1 MTPVD
6 ALIAAIGPGRH
17 VDAFAVVKELD
28 VLEPD
33 AAVDSLADVG
43 TRHGVVMSVD
53 RDQAA
58 RAHLPRYSNAIGQ
71 AAERSSPQ
79 LAFLLLPGL
88 QAGRIAS
95 EKHSMQEAHVL
106 LLGVEVATAAEAQ
119 RDVQLPEE
127 MAMGA
132 FHAAVLVRPPNIDR
146 ARLQPVMLQQL
157 PKRRVEVALL
167 ALADP
172 VRDRAAV
179 VHLQCVRH
187 APRAVDG
194 LAERG
199 LEAREVLRFANRGP
213 LPVGEREDRMAQ
225 QVREGHAANGHAQLV
240 GVRPVDLQPFPRPM
254 NLGKEHFLGNRT
266 RTPGAKTPLHR
277 PKLSVLVTPGIQEL
291 QPVQCHGR
299 GQVRHHCQ
307 HVGQFVLNVRERV
320 GTRAPSVRSG
330 HFRRQL
336 PQPDV
341 LAGGG
346 PTHAC
351 LQAAEA
357 DPAGCAMYLKEPF
370 DLSIRNHALS
380 SPPTV
385 FAELRH
391 HGTDL
396 LPSRRA
402 FGARCA
408 CACRRAR
415 FATDR
420 MRQLQYLVQAV
431 LEGDQVPGHKLR
443 ARSGKLFETHPGLQ
457 AHPPRRIPA
466 HAMAVRHSP
475 QEQVQR
481 PRPRAQTAQVSV
493 THQTLIEPTE
503 PRRDTPLTIRSQQ
516 HSC

>member
-17 VDAFAVVKELD
+17 LDAFAVVKELD

-33 AAVDSLADVG
+33 AAVDSFADVG

-95 EKHSMQEAHVL
+95 VQRSMQEAHVL
-106 LLGVEVATAAEAQ
+106 LPGVEVATAAEAQ
-119 RDVQLPEE
+119 RDGELPEE

-132 FHAAVLVRPPNIDR
+132 FHAAVLVRTADIDR

-157 PKRRVEVALL
+157 PKGRVEGALL
-167 ALADP
+167 ARPDP

-179 VHLQCVRH
+179 VHLQGFGH
-187 APRAVDG
+187 TAGAIDA
-194 LAERG
+194 LAQRG
-199 LEAREVLRFANRGP
+199 LQTREVLRAADRGP
-213 LPVGEREDRMAQ
+213 LPAGKREHSVAQ
-225 QVREGHAANGHAQLV
+225 QVRERYAGNGHAQFV
-240 GVRPVDLQPFPRPM
+240 SVRPVDLQPFARPV
-254 NLGKEHFLGNRT
+254 NLSKEHFLGNRT
-266 RTPGAKTPLHR
+266 RTPGAKTPLQR
-277 PKLSVLVTPGIQEL
+277 PKLSVLVAPGIQEL

-396 LPSRRA
+396 FPSRRA

-408 CACRRAR
+408 
-415 FATDR
+415 
-420 MRQLQYLVQAV
+420 
-431 LEGDQVPGHKLR
+431 
-443 ARSGKLFETHPGLQ
+443 
-457 AHPPRRIPA
+457 
-466 HAMAVRHSP
+466 
-475 QEQVQR
+475 
-481 PRPRAQTAQVSV
+481 
-493 THQTLIEPTE
+493 
-503 PRRDTPLTIRSQQ
+503 
-516 HSC
+516 